1 MSTVTKN
8 YTCDILE
15 LPDYL
20 SQQAKQGLMIKKIT
34 SARLYFTQDT
44 PAELDYKIIPV
55 NNNTEFD
62 HLKELPGWTP
72 LLNYGEF
79 VLLSAPAGTP
89 FTMAVDSNI
98 TRVKLSFMRTM
109 HVIRLFLACIGV
121 GFSAAI
127 FLRYFV
133 VHSWLCLIGVLF
145 GITLAVFAVMELL
158 PLIRLQRSLN
168 RLSGKDVHCN

>member
-34 SARLYFTQDT
+34 PSRLYFTQGA
-44 PAELDYKIIPV
+44 PA
-55 NNNTEFD
+55 EFD

-109 HVIRLFLACIGV
+109 HIIRLILACAGV

-127 FLRYFV
+127 FLRYLSSR
-133 VHSWLCLIGVLF
+133 SWLCIDGALF
-145 GITLAVFAVMELL
+145 GVTLAVFAVLELL
-158 PLIRLQRSLN
+158 PLIRLQRSIN
-168 RLSGKDVHCN
+168 RLSGKDVHFN

>member
-34 SARLYFTQDT
+34 PSRLYFTQGA

-79 VLLSAPAGTP
+79 VLLSAPAGC
-89 FTMAVDSNI
+89 DS
-98 TRVKLSFMRTM
+98 T
-109 HVIRLFLACIGV
+109 
-121 GFSAAI
+121 
-127 FLRYFV
+127 
-133 VHSWLCLIGVLF
+133 
-145 GITLAVFAVMELL
+145 
-158 PLIRLQRSLN
+158 
-168 RLSGKDVHCN
+168 

>member
-34 SARLYFTQDT
+34 SARLYFTQGD

-62 HLKELPGWTP
+62 HR
-72 LLNYGEF
+72 LL
-79 VLLSAPAGTP
+79 AGCCCRICCRGTCCCC
-89 FTMAVDSNI
+89 VCC
-98 TRVKLSFMRTM
+98 R
-109 HVIRLFLACIGV
+109 CCC
-121 GFSAAI
+121 
-127 FLRYFV
+127 
-133 VHSWLCLIGVLF
+133 LCL
-145 GITLAVFAVMELL
+145 LAA
-158 PLIRLQRSLN
+158 SAC
-168 RLSGKDVHCN
+168 G

>member
-34 SARLYFTQDT
+34 PSRLYFTQDT

-72 LLNYGEF
+72 LFNYGEF

-89 FTMAVDSNI
+89 RGCSRARCS
-98 TRVKLSFMRTM
+98 RTA
-109 HVIRLFLACIGV
+109 RPPA
-121 GFSAAI
+121 
-127 FLRYFV
+127 
-133 VHSWLCLIGVLF
+133 
-145 GITLAVFAVMELL
+145 
-158 PLIRLQRSLN
+158 
-168 RLSGKDVHCN
+168 